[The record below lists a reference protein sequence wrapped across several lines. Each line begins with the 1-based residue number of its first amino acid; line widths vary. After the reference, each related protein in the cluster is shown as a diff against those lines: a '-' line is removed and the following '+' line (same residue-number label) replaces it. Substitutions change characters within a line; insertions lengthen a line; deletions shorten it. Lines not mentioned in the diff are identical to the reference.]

1 MSQTIPQ
8 RITNYIKKHSASLGT
23 FLAAYGTFYLYSVI
37 RTGWVPSDGFSQV
50 HRLESLA
57 LYPPINNPY
66 IIPAFFL
73 TSLPALLIGTAI
85 LCIYSVKVL
94 QSNITAN
101 SEHIAIILTV
111 FGFAYTVLGAWP
123 LQAAVDFP
131 WDWQKQIMGYGA
143 VFAWGL
149 YGLSLVVLIVGGVS
163 LFIHSR
169 EYRKVDPELDDV
181 EN

>member
-1 MSQTIPQ
+1 V
-8 RITNYIKKHSASLGT
+8 Y
-23 FLAAYGTFYLYSVI
+23 
-37 RTGWVPSDGFSQV
+37 
-50 HRLESLA
+50 RLESLA
-57 LYPPINNPY
+57 LYPPNLNSY

-73 TSLPALLIGTAI
+73 TSLPALLIGAAI
-85 LCIYSVKVL
+85 LCIYSIKAL
-94 QSNITAN
+94 RSNVTTN

-123 LQAAVDFP
+123 LQASIDFP
-131 WDWQKQIMGYGA
+131 WDWQKQIIGYGA

-149 YGLSLVVLIVGGVS
+149 YGLSLAVLIVGAVS

-169 EYRKVDPELDDV
+169 EYRKAHPDLSDV